1 MVTSKITPDTDFTE
15 GVVINIDKPYGWTS
29 ADVVRK
35 LKFLLTKI
43 SGHKKLKVGHAGTL
57 DPLATGVLLV
67 CVGKATKQA
76 DALQAERK
84 EYVTEVML
92 GATTPSYDLEHP
104 IDATYPWEHIT
115 REMVEQAL
123 AELTGERLQTPPIY
137 SAKKFE
143 GRHAYDFAREGE
155 ELEMEHRQ
163 VLINIYNIE
172 ILEFEAPRLV
182 IRVECSKGTYIR
194 SLAREIGEKLNS
206 GAHLTALRRTKSG
219 EHTVENG
226 FNLDEL
232 LKNLQEMKQ
241 NLANRV
247 I

>member
-1 MVTSKITPDTDFTE
+1 MEVNKITADTDFTE
-15 GVVINIDKPYGWTS
+15 GVVINVDKPYGWTS

-35 LKFLLTKI
+35 LKFLLSKI

-84 EYVTEVML
+84 EYVAEVML

-104 IDATYPWEHIT
+104 VDATYPWEHIT
-115 REMVEQAL
+115 PEMVEQAL
-123 AELTGERLQTPPIY
+123 KELTGERMQTPPIY

-155 ELEMEHRQ
+155 ELKMENRQ

-172 ILEFEAPRLV
+172 IVELSLPRLV

-194 SLAREIGEKLNS
+194 SLAREIGEQLQS
-206 GAHLTALRRTKSG
+206 GAHLTALRRTRSG
-219 EHTVENG
+219 EHTSENA
-226 FNLDEL
+226 FVLDDL
-232 LKNLQEMKQ
+232 LKKLHEMKQ
-241 NLANRV
+241 NLSDHV